1 MKDRLTIYVS
11 SPKAYKDVFDI
22 FFQCYNKFWKGS
34 EFPFVL
40 STNYDAKYEGIRVL
54 SSGNLQDSWTE
65 RTIGAL
71 NTIDSDYILLLCD
84 DLFINKTVNDEEI
97 KAILDLMDQ
106 YKIDYCRL
114 NPFKKGA
121 RFNESDLIYKVH
133 KRMPYALNL
142 QRGIFRKDF
151 LLSLLGDGSK
161 SAWDLENE
169 WLQKSQVAPNEY
181 YDNIAVVGKNV
192 ISVIHAVQKGLFYP
206 SVKKRLGV
214 IGISINSDRQYMP
227 RRTEMIQQLK
237 EYLGNG
243 LFNPK
248 VRYLLKSILGKLGFS
263 FTSKY

>member
-1 MKDRLTIYVS
+1 MHERLTIYVS

-22 FFQCYNKFWKGS
+22 FYQCYNKFWKNPV
-34 EFPFVL
+34 FPFVL
-40 STNYDAKYEGIRVL
+40 STNYDAKYGGISVIN
-54 SSGNLQDSWTE
+54 SGNLQDSWTE

-71 NTIDSDYILLLCD
+71 NSIDSEYILLLCD
-84 DLFINKTVNDEEI
+84 DLFINESVNEEEI
-97 KAILDLMDQ
+97 TTILDLMDQ

-114 NPFKKGA
+114 NPYKGGA
-121 RFNESDLIYKVH
+121 RFYDGDLLYKVH
-133 KRMPYALNL
+133 KRMPYSLNL
-142 QRGIFRKDF
+142 QRGIFRKEF
-151 LLSLLGDGSK
+151 LLLLLGDGSK

-206 SVKKRLGV
+206 SVKSRLGE
-214 IGISINSDRQYMP
+214 IGISIDSERQYMP
-227 RRTEMIQQLK
+227 RRTELIQHLK
-237 EYLGNG
+237 EFLGNR

-248 VRYLLKSILGKLGFS
+248 IRYILKSLLGKLGFS

>member
-1 MKDRLTIYVS
+1 MKDRLTVYIS

-22 FFQCYNKFWKGS
+22 FYQCYNKFWKNS
-34 EFPFVL
+34 EFPIVL
-40 STNYDAKYEGIRVL
+40 STNYDAQYKGVRVIN
-54 SSGNLQDSWTE
+54 SENLQDSWTE
-65 RTIGAL
+65 RTIDAL

-84 DLFINKTVNDEEI
+84 DLFINETVNNEDI

-114 NPFKKGA
+114 NPYKKGA
-121 RFNESDLIYKVH
+121 RFNETDLIYKVH

-142 QRGIFRKDF
+142 QRGIFRKNY

-161 SAWDLENE
+161 SAWNLENE
-169 WLQKSQVAPNEY
+169 WLQKSQVSPNEY
-181 YDNIAVVGKNV
+181 YDNVAVVGKNV

-214 IGISINSDRQYMP
+214 IGISINSDRQYMS
-227 RRTEMIQQLK
+227 RRTELIQQLK
-237 EYLGNG
+237 ENLGNG

-248 VRYLLKSILGKLGFS
+248 VRFILKSLLGKFGFS